1 MPLYEYECDACGH
14 RFETIQQKFSDPP
27 PERCPKC
34 GGEVR
39 KLQSAPAIQFKGS
52 GFYIT
57 DYARKDSGAA
67 GAESKSDT
75 KAGDTATDT
84 KTETKSESKSES
96 KGEKA
101 ESKTRIE
108 ERVEAPVSA
117 AAPPTPRRSKPAQTL
132 VFSVIPSDLR
142 YAVNLS
148 ARSGRLSAK

>member
-34 GGEVR
+34 GGVVR

-84 KTETKSESKSES
+84 KTETKTESKGESKTESKTESKSES
-96 KGEKA
+96 KTQ
-101 ESKTRIE
+101 S
-108 ERVEAPVSA
+108 
-117 AAPPTPRRSKPAQTL
+117 APPA
-132 VFSVIPSDLR
+132 SDT
-142 YAVNLS
+142 
-148 ARSGRLSAK
+148 KTK